1 MRKVKPDSLLPV
13 EEARARI
20 LGGVLPLARERVS
33 VGEALGRTLAA
44 DLEAKRDQ
52 PPSAVSAMDGY
63 AVRAADVER
72 LPATLTLVGAAS
84 AGHAS
89 PHRVGPGEAIRI
101 FTGATVPDGADA
113 IVIQENA
120 TETDRQV
127 TVTEP
132 AAPGR
137 FIRPQGLDF
146 RRGETLIEAPRR
158 LGPRELALAA
168 SMGHGAIAV
177 RRKPIVAILA
187 TGSELVP
194 PGTTPRPG
202 QIVSSNSIAL
212 AGQVALWGGAARDL
226 GIARDDLKATRH
238 ALASAEG
245 ADVLVT
251 TGGAS
256 VGEHDLVRQ
265 ALVAEGYR
273 LGFWRIAMRPGK
285 PLMFATRGRRR
296 ALGLPGNPVS
306 AIVCAQVFLKP
317 LIAALLGLGAPDS
330 GVKARLAEA
339 LPANDRRQDYL
350 RAKLDRAPDGTLT
363 ATAFPVQDSSMQRTL
378 ALADCLIVRPP
389 FDEPQGPGAMVT
401 VLPLDF

>member
-1 MRKVKPDSLLPV
+1 VTALLPV
-13 EEARARI
+13 EEAKARI
-20 LGGVLPLARERVS
+20 LAGVRALARERVA

-52 PPSAVSAMDGY
+52 PPCDVSAMDGY

-72 LPATLTLVGAAS
+72 VPAKLALVGESS
-84 AGHAS
+84 AGRAW
-89 PHRVGPGEAIRI
+89 PHRVGPGQAVRI
-101 FTGATVPDGADA
+101 FTGAALPEGADA

-120 TETDRQV
+120 IRHDGHIEIAET
-127 TVTEP
+127 

-137 FIRPQGLDF
+137 FIRRQGLDF
-146 RRGETLIEAPRR
+146 HRGETLLEASRR

-168 SMGHGAIAV
+168 SMSHGTLAV
-177 RRKPIVAILA
+177 RRRPAIAILA

-194 PGTTPRPG
+194 PGTRPRAG

-212 AGQVALWGGAARDL
+212 AGLVELWGGRARDL
-226 GIARDDLKATRH
+226 GIAPDDMAATRR
-238 ALASAEG
+238 AVRRAED

-256 VGEHDLVRQ
+256 VGEHDLVRE
-265 ALVAEGYR
+265 ALVAEGYK

-285 PLMFATRGRRR
+285 PLMLARHGRRR

-306 AIVCAQVFLKP
+306 AIVCARVFLKP
-317 LIAALLGLGAPDS
+317 LLAALLGTEPAET
-330 GVKARLAEA
+330 GVQARLAEA

-350 RAKLDRAPDGTLT
+350 RARLDRAPDGTLT
-363 ATAFPVQDSSMQRTL
+363 ATAFAVQDSSMQRTL
-378 ALADCLIVRPP
+378 AMADGLILRPP
-389 FDEPQGPGAMVT
+389 FDPAQGKGAMVT

>member
-1 MRKVKPDSLLPV
+1 VTALLPV
-13 EEARARI
+13 EEAKARI
-20 LGGVLPLARERVS
+20 LAGVRALARERVP

-52 PPSAVSAMDGY
+52 PPCDVSAMDGY

-72 LPATLTLVGAAS
+72 VPAKLALVGESS
-84 AGHAS
+84 AGRAW
-89 PHRVGPGEAIRI
+89 PHRVGPGQAVRI
-101 FTGATVPDGADA
+101 FTGAVLPEGADA

-120 TETDRQV
+120 TQHDGRIEVAET
-127 TVTEP
+127 

-137 FIRPQGLDF
+137 FIRRQGLDF
-146 RRGETLIEAPRR
+146 HRGETLLEASRR

-168 SMGHGAIAV
+168 SMGHGSVAV
-177 RRKPIVAILA
+177 RRRPVIAILA

-194 PGTTPRPG
+194 PGTRPRAG

-212 AGQVALWGGAARDL
+212 AGLVELWGGRAHDL
-226 GIARDDLKATRH
+226 GIARDDMAATRR
-238 ALASAEG
+238 AVRRAED

-265 ALVAEGYR
+265 ALVAEGYK
-273 LGFWRIAMRPGK
+273 LGFWKIAMRPGK
-285 PLMFATRGRRR
+285 PLMFAYHGRRR

-306 AIVCAQVFLKP
+306 AIVCARVFLKP
-317 LIAALLGLGAPDS
+317 LLAALLGIEPAET
-330 GVKARLAEA
+330 GVQARLAEA

-350 RAKLDRAPDGTLT
+350 RAKLERAPDGTLT
-363 ATAFPVQDSSMQRTL
+363 ATAFALQDSSMQRTL
-378 ALADCLIVRPP
+378 AMADGLIVRPP
-389 FDEPQGPGAMVT
+389 FDPPQDEGAMVT